1 MIQNIRAMKIIIL
14 GAGRRGVRLA
24 RHLVQEKKSVVIIDS
39 SSERCQQVSSKLDC
53 MAVCGSATDLSILIE
68 AGAAE
73 ASAVI
78 AVTDSDEVNLVAC
91 GIASSNF
98 PQATTIAAIRSISYL
113 GNHAN
118 KHNKRILG
126 IDHIV
131 NPEEEAAK
139 RMTSVIKSGL
149 FSEIIS
155 FDDADFVLFRVTV
168 TSSTPF
174 AGKSLIEMKKELQG
188 EYIIIGIRR
197 GKNILTPT
205 GNTVLKSGDEIAI
218 MAEEDDAEKVFHA
231 FSAERKN
238 IKLRRMIAVG
248 GTRICRYLF
257 SNLGKRMLKRM
268 SLIEKDPAI
277 CQEFSD
283 EFPEVLTINESIT
296 DETIWEDERL
306 NQADLMISVTEND
319 ELNIITASYA
329 KRIGTKKT
337 MALLKTNPN
346 YIQFSA
352 NMDIDV
358 TVSTTEATVDAIMK
372 YLRGESVVTLHS
384 IFNGELEVYEYVLSD
399 KFSLIGK
406 ALMDVNLKG
415 KCIIAGVK
423 RESDGSTFVPNGSYE
438 FREGDTVLVACVHEN
453 YDSVTELFR

>member
-1 MIQNIRAMKIIIL
+1 MKIIIL

-24 RHLVQEKKSVVIIDS
+24 RHLVQEKKSVVVVDTS
-39 SSERCQQVSSKLDC
+39 QERCQQVVAKLDC
-53 MAVCGSATDLSILIE
+53 MAVTGSATDIDILTE
-68 AGAAE
+68 AGCGDAA
-73 ASAVI
+73 AVI

-98 PQATTIAAIRSISYL
+98 PKATTIAAIRSISYL
-113 GNHAN
+113 GRQG
-118 KHNKRILG
+118 KGQKKRILG

-149 FSEIIS
+149 FSDIVS
-155 FDDADFVLFRVTV
+155 FDDASFVLFRITL
-168 TSSTPF
+168 TSSSPF
-174 AGKSLIEMKKELQG
+174 IGKSLIDMKKELRG
-188 EYIIIGIRR
+188 EYIIIGVRR
-197 GKNILTPT
+197 GDDILIPN
-205 GNTVLKSGDEIAI
+205 GNTVLEKGDEVAV
-218 MAEEDDAEKVFHA
+218 MAEEEDAEYVFR
-231 FSAERKN
+231 SLN
-238 IKLRRMIAVG
+238 GDMKLVKLKRIIAVG

-257 SNLGKRMLKRM
+257 SNLSKNVLKRM
-268 SLIEKDPAI
+268 TLIEKNADI
-277 CQEFSD
+277 CREFAD
-283 EFPEVLTINESIT
+283 EFPQILAVNESIT
-296 DETIWEDERL
+296 DENIWEDERL
-306 NQADLMISVTEND
+306 SQADLMISATEND

-384 IFNGELEVYEYVLSD
+384 VFSGELEVYEYVLGE
-399 KFSLIGK
+399 KFPELGK
-406 ALMDVNLKG
+406 TLMNVNLNG

-423 RESDGSTFVPNGSYE
+423 RQKSGESFVPNGSYE
-438 FREGDTVLVACVHEN
+438 FRVGDTVLVACAHKN
-453 YDSVTELFR
+453 YDAVTDLFK

>member
-1 MIQNIRAMKIIIL
+1 MNIIIL
-14 GAGRRGVRLA
+14 GAGRRGIRLA
-24 RHLVQEKKSVVIIDS
+24 RHLVQEKKSVVIIDTS
-39 SSERCQQVSSKLDC
+39 QERCQQVSTKLDC
-53 MAVCGSATDLSILIE
+53 MAICGSATDLSVLNE
-68 AGAAE
+68 AGAADAE
-73 ASAVI
+73 AII

-98 PQATTIAAIRSISYL
+98 PKAKTIAAIRSISYL
-113 GNHAN
+113 GNQN
-118 KHNKRILG
+118 NGRGKRILG
-126 IDHIV
+126 INHIV

-149 FSEIIS
+149 FSDIIS
-155 FDDADFVLFRVTV
+155 FDDAEFVLFRVTI

-174 AGKSLIEMKKELQG
+174 VEKTLIEMKKELQG

-197 GKNILTPT
+197 GSKILTPN
-205 GNTVLKSGDEIAI
+205 GNTILKSGDEIAI

-231 FSAERKN
+231 LSNEKKN
-238 IKLRRMIAVG
+238 VKLRRMISVG

-257 SNLGKRMLKRM
+257 SNLGKRMLRRM
-268 SLIEKDPAI
+268 TLIEKDAKI
-277 CQEFSD
+277 CQEFSE

-296 DETIWEDERL
+296 DETIWEDERISK
-306 NQADLMISVTEND
+306 ADLMISVTEND

-372 YLRGESVVTLHS
+372 FLRGESVVTLHS

-399 KFSLIGK
+399 TFPHIGK
-406 ALMDVNLKG
+406 ALMNVDLKG
-415 KCIIAGVK
+415 KCLIAGVK
-423 RESDGSTFVPNGSYE
+423 RENDSVSFVPNGAYE
-438 FREGDTVLVACVHEN
+438 FKAGDTVLVACIHEN